1 MINQIQKV
9 SIKALFC
16 DQGRILMMQEKDG
29 SWELP
34 GGKVEFGEHPRDT
47 LKRELGEELS
57 MSNFTIGEVVDVW
70 DFTRAFPDTEYHFV
84 IVIFECTAPE
94 YKIVVSDEHVGYK
107 WLDLA
112 EIETFPMKDGFRT
125 ALVKYLNNKK

>member
-16 DQGRILMMQEKDG
+16 DQSRVLMVQEKDG

-57 MSNFTIGEVVDVW
+57 MSDFTIGEVVDVW
-70 DFTRAFPDTEYHFV
+70 DFTRTFPDTEYHFV
-84 IVIFECTAPE
+84 IVIFECSAPE
-94 YKIVVSDEHVGYK
+94 YKITISDEHIGYK

-112 EIETFPMKDGFRT
+112 EIETLPMKDGFRT
-125 ALVKYLNNKK
+125 ALTKYLNKK